1 MFKFRGG
8 NILVKTAGLRINLNL
23 DGAPTTVEQETT
35 SSNVRIRD
43 VGTKGEELRLQ
54 SQEDQELSVDPG
66 PSQLILKMTS
76 E

>member
-8 NILVKTAGLRINLNL
+8 NILVNDAGLRINLNL

-43 VGTKGEELRLQ
+43 VGTKGEELRFQ